1 MTVDIL
7 QKMIGLI
14 EAQSSKPPPDGVLA
28 LRDEILSRYG
38 RAVQAIVFYGSCLR
52 TMEDR
57 DGIVDLYV
65 LVDRY
70 RSAYGGLLKPLLNKA
85 LPPNVFYME
94 VPYKERKVRSKYA
107 VISVRSF
114 LRGVSTAWFHSYL
127 WGRFCQPS
135 TLVFSLNESVA
146 VEIKRALV
154 QAALTFMARS
164 LPQVPE
170 RFSARDLWQRGLLLS
185 YRSELRT
192 ERPAKIKALYEA
204 SSDHYEQLTRCAIS
218 LMPYKVSVASLEAP
232 ENYEAHISPLA
243 RLWNRT
249 TWAVRG
255 VQGKVLSAL
264 RLLKGLLTFE
274 GGPEYIQW
282 KIERHSG
289 IRVTVS
295 PRLKQHPV
303 LSACV
308 MVWRLYRKGGFR

>member
-1 MTVDIL
+1 
-7 QKMIGLI
+7 MIGLI
-14 EAQSSKPPPDGVLA
+14 EAQSSRPPPDAVLS
-28 LRDEILSRYG
+28 LRDELLSRYG
-38 RAVQAIVFYGSCLR
+38 GAVQAIVFYGSCLR

-70 RSAYGGLLKPLLNKA
+70 RSAYDGLLKPLLNKV

-94 VPYKERKVRSKYA
+94 VPYRERKVRSKYA
-107 VISVRSF
+107 VISMEGFRS
-114 LRGVSTAWFHSYL
+114 GASPAWFHSYI

-135 TLVFSLNESVA
+135 TLVFALNESIAMEV
-146 VEIKRALV
+146 KRALA
-154 QAALTFMARS
+154 QAAITFMTRS

-170 RFSARDLWQRGLLLS
+170 RFSSRDLWQRGLLLS

-192 ERPAKIKALYEA
+192 ERPEKIKALYEA
-204 SSDHYEQLTRCAIS
+204 SSDHYERMTRCGLSFLPYHVS
-218 LMPYKVSVASLEAP
+218 LTSLAP
-232 ENYEAHISPLA
+232 PHRYEARISPAL
-243 RLWNRT
+243 RLWNRMA
-249 TWAVRG
+249 WAVRG
-255 VQGKVLSAL
+255 VQGKILSAL

-295 PRLKQHPV
+295 PGLKHHPV
-303 LSACV
+303 LSSLV
-308 MVWRLYRKGGFR
+308 LVWRLYRKGGFR

>member
-1 MTVDIL
+1 MDHKKEVFN
-7 QKMIGLI
+7 LI
-14 EAQSSKPPPDGVLA
+14 EAQSSRPPPEAVLS
-28 LRDEILSRYG
+28 LRDELLSRYG
-38 RAVQAIVFYGSCLR
+38 SAVKAIVFYGSCLR

-107 VISVRSF
+107 VISMEGFR
-114 LRGVSTAWFHSYL
+114 RGASTAWFHSYI

-135 TLVFSLNESVA
+135 TLVFSSTDSVA
-146 VEIKRALV
+146 MEVRGALV
-154 QAALTFMARS
+154 EAALTFMTKS
-164 LPQVPE
+164 LPQVPQ
-170 RFSARDLWQRGLLLS
+170 RFSARELWQRGLLLS

-204 SSDHYEQLTRCAIS
+204 SSDHYERLTRSALS
-218 LMPYKVSVASLEAP
+218 LLPYTVSLASWAP
-232 ENYEAHISPLA
+232 PNNSYEARISPA
-243 RLWNRT
+243 IRVWNRM

-255 VQGKVLSAL
+255 FQGKMLSAL

-295 PRLKQHPV
+295 PRLKRYPV

-308 MVWRLYRKGGFR
+308 LVWRLYRKGGFR

>member
-1 MTVDIL
+1 V
-7 QKMIGLI
+7 
-14 EAQSSKPPPDGVLA
+14 QSSRPPPDAVLS
-28 LRDEILSRYG
+28 LRDELLSRYG
-38 RAVQAIVFYGSCLR
+38 RAVLAIVFYGSCLR

-70 RSAYGGLLKPLLNKA
+70 RSAYDGLLKPFLNKV

-94 VPYKERKVRSKYA
+94 VLYKERKVRSKYA
-107 VISVRSF
+107 VITMEDF
-114 LRGVSTAWFHSYL
+114 CRGVSTAWFHSYV

-135 TLVFSLNESVA
+135 AIVFSLNESVKME
-146 VEIKRALV
+146 VNLALA
-154 QAALTFMARS
+154 QASLTFMERS
-164 LPQVPE
+164 LPQVPA
-170 RFSARDLWQRGLLLS
+170 RFLARDLWQRGLLLS

-204 SSDHYEQLTRCAIS
+204 SSGHYEQLTRYGHS
-218 LMPYKVSVASLEAP
+218 LLPYNVSVTPLDQPDS
-232 ENYEAHISPLA
+232 YEARISPAL
-243 RLWNRT
+243 RFWNRT
-249 TWAVRG
+249 MWAVRSF
-255 VQGKVLSAL
+255 QGKVLSAL

-289 IRVTVS
+289 IRVNVD
-295 PRLKQHPV
+295 PRLKHHPL

>member
-1 MTVDIL
+1 MNIT
-7 QKMIGLI
+7 QEMIRLI
-14 EAQSSKPPPDGVLA
+14 ETQSSRPPPDGVLS
-28 LRDEILSRYG
+28 LRNELLTRYG

-52 TMEDR
+52 SMEDR

-70 RSAYGGLLKPLLNKA
+70 RSAYDGLLKPLLNKV

-107 VISVRSF
+107 VISMQAFR
-114 LRGVSTAWFHSYL
+114 RGASTAWFHSYI

-146 VEIKRALV
+146 MEVKRALV
-154 QAALTFMARS
+154 QAALTFMTRS
-164 LPQVPE
+164 LPQVPV
-170 RFSARDLWQRGLLLS
+170 RFSTRDLWQRGLLLS

-192 ERPAKIKALYEA
+192 ERPTKIKALYEA
-204 SSDHYEQLTRCAIS
+204 SSDHYERLTRCGLS
-218 LMPYKVSVASLEAP
+218 LLPYNVSATSLEP
-232 ENYEAHISPLA
+232 PNSYEARISPA
-243 RLWNRT
+243 IRLWNRM

-255 VQGKVLSAL
+255 FQGKILSAL

-295 PRLKQHPV
+295 PRLKHHPV
-303 LSACV
+303 LSTCV
-308 MVWRLYRKGGFR
+308 LVWRLYRKGGFR

>member
-1 MTVDIL
+1 MNIPQEML
-7 QKMIGLI
+7 RLI
-14 EAQSSKPPPDGVLA
+14 EAQSSRPPPEAVLSLKDA
-28 LRDEILSRYG
+28 ILSRYG
-38 RAVQAIVFYGSCLR
+38 RSVQAILFYGSCLR
-52 TMEDR
+52 SMEDR

-70 RSAYGGLLKPLLNKA
+70 RSAYEGLLKPLLNKV

-94 VPYKERKVRSKYA
+94 VPHKGRKVRSKYA
-107 VISVRSF
+107 VISMQGFRG
-114 LRGVSTAWFHSYL
+114 GVSTAWFHSYI

-135 TLVFSLNESVA
+135 TIVFSMNEFVA
-146 VEIKRALV
+146 MEVKLALA
-154 QAALTFMARS
+154 QAALTFMMRS
-164 LPQVPE
+164 LPQVPD
-170 RFSARDLWQRGLLLS
+170 RFSVRDLWQRGLLLS

-204 SSDHYEQLTRCAIS
+204 ASEHYERMTRCAYSLLPYNIS
-218 LMPYKVSVASLEAP
+218 AASPVSP
-232 ENYEAHISPLA
+232 NRYECRISRPI
-243 RLWNRT
+243 RLWNRM
-249 TWAVRG
+249 TWTLRG
-255 VQGKVLSAL
+255 LQGKLLSAL

-295 PRLKQHPV
+295 PRLKRYPV

-308 MVWRLYRKGGFR
+308 LVWRLYRKGGFR

>member
-1 MTVDIL
+1 MDVAKEL
-7 QKMIGLI
+7 FSLI
-14 EAQSSKPPPDGVLA
+14 ETQSSKPPPDGVLS
-28 LRDEILSRYG
+28 LRDELLSRYG

-70 RSAYGGLLKPLLNKA
+70 SSAYDGQLKPILNKV

-94 VPYKERKVRSKYA
+94 VPYKDRKVRSKYA
-107 VISVRSF
+107 VISMQGFR
-114 LRGVSTAWFHSYL
+114 RGASTAWFHSYI

-146 VEIKRALV
+146 MEVKRALV
-154 QAALTFMARS
+154 QAALTFMTRS
-164 LPQVPE
+164 LPQIPE
-170 RFSARDLWQRGLLLS
+170 LFSARDLWQRGLLLS

-204 SSDHYEQLTRCAIS
+204 SSDHYERLTRCGLS
-218 LMPYKVSVASLEAP
+218 FLPFSTSLESPNSYKAR
-232 ENYEAHISPLA
+232 ISRA
-243 RLWNRT
+243 VRFWSRMM
-249 TWAVRG
+249 WAVRG
-255 VQGKVLSAL
+255 VQGKILSAL

-295 PRLKQHPV
+295 PRLKHHPV
-303 LSACV
+303 LSSLV
-308 MVWRLYRKGGFR
+308 LVWRLYRKGGFR

>member
-1 MTVDIL
+1 MTMPVS
-7 QKMIGLI
+7 QEMIELI
-14 EAQSSKPPPDGVLA
+14 EAQSSKPPPDAVRS
-28 LRDEILSRYG
+28 LRDALLARYG

-70 RSAYGGLLKPLLNKA
+70 RSAYDGLLKPFLNKV

-94 VPYKERKVRSKYA
+94 VPYEGRQVRSKYA
-107 VISVRSF
+107 VISMRDF
-114 LRGVSTAWFHSYL
+114 CRGVTTAWFHSYL

-135 TLVFSLNESVA
+135 TIVFSSNESVKMK
-146 VEIKRALV
+146 VNRALAHAV
-154 QAALTFMARS
+154 LTFMKRS
-164 LPQVPE
+164 LPQVRE

-192 ERPAKIKALYEA
+192 ERPTKIKALCEA
-204 SSDHYEQLTRCAIS
+204 SSDHYERLTRCALS
-218 LMPYKVSVASLEAP
+218 LLPYEVSVTSP
-232 ENYEAHISPLA
+232 EPPGIYKARMSAIT
-243 RLWNRT
+243 RLWSRA

-255 VQGKVLSAL
+255 VQGKILSAL

-289 IRVTVS
+289 VRVSVS
-295 PRLKQHPV
+295 PRLKNHPV
-303 LSACV
+303 LSAGV